1 MMRNIRFIQTGC
13 LVICWLFFHQ
23 QAAPAQGTATFESEG
38 PAKEVPE
45 GSRFEVSFSLKN
57 TFAKR
62 FIPPDFNGFRV
73 TSGPSEMRGSGFVN
87 GKSYSHQT
95 WTYELEA
102 GAPGTYTIGTATVQT
117 DNRTLRT
124 QPLVVRVGK
133 ARKGSTTPPPGAD
146 TRVFIR
152 AELDRETAWVG
163 QQVVY
168 QIVLY
173 TQVGISDYDILD
185 LPAFD
190 GFFTQ
195 ERRRFDTRT
204 RQQKIKGNRYVTRI
218 LHEMA
223 LFPQQA
229 GDFRIGPARVR
240 LGIEQAG
247 SLSALFGSRPEMVQ
261 TQALKLKV
269 KPLPEPAPANFSGV
283 AGQYDWQVAVDKD
296 SLTTD
301 DALTLTVTIEG
312 NGDARRFAN
321 PVFDLPDG
329 LEGFEPK
336 VPQQEEYETGEQF
349 VHARTLEYVILPRQP
364 GDYSFMPELV
374 VFDPDSNN
382 YRRLPADAP
391 VQLHVTAGQ
400 FYGQQSTPI
409 DSIAGIP
416 PPPPSTLDKLWQT
429 TSVLLRD
436 PVAWSALAG
445 LVLLLFWIY
454 FWRRRPRKARPNIPE
469 TPVKPS
475 LKSVR
480 GKMKA
485 LAQHIQDPD
494 PKLFYHELLKIV
506 QEHVAMHLDIE
517 PVLLTK
523 ERMREKLA
531 ERLVPG
537 STVDT
542 LTRIWQTCEQVVF
555 AGQEPAV
562 HMNTTW
568 QLADNVLRELDTALK

>member
-1 MMRNIRFIQTGC
+1 MMRNIRFIHTGC
-13 LVICWLFFHQ
+13 LVLCWLFLHQ
-23 QAAPAQGTATFESEG
+23 PAVLAQGTASFESEG
-38 PAKEVPE
+38 PTKEVPE

-62 FIPPDFNGFRV
+62 FIPPDFSGFRV
-73 TSGPSEMRGSGFVN
+73 TAGPSEMRGSGFVN

-117 DNRTLRT
+117 DNRTLRS
-124 QPLVVRVGK
+124 QPLIIRVGK
-133 ARKGSTTPPPGAD
+133 AREGSTTPPPGSD
-146 TRVFIR
+146 SRVFIR
-152 AELDRETAWVG
+152 AELDRETAWIG
-163 QQVVY
+163 QQVRY

-173 TQVGISDYDILD
+173 TQVGISEYDILD

-204 RQQKIKGNRYVTRI
+204 RQQKIKGNRYVTRV
-218 LHEMA
+218 LHEIA

-247 SLSALFGSRPEMVQ
+247 GLSALFGTRPELVQ
-261 TQALKLKV
+261 TQAVKLKV

-283 AGQYDWQVAVDKD
+283 AGHYDWKVAADKD

-301 DALTLTVTIEG
+301 DALTLTVSIEG

-321 PVFDLPDG
+321 PVFELPDG

-336 VPQQEEYETGEQF
+336 VQQQEEYETGEQF

-364 GDYSFMPELV
+364 GDYTFLPELV
-374 VFDPDSNN
+374 VFDTDSAN
-382 YRRLPADAP
+382 YRRLLASAP

-400 FYGQQSTPI
+400 FYGQQTTPP
-409 DSIAGIP
+409 DSIASIP
-416 PPPPSTLDKLWQT
+416 PPPPSTLDRLWQT
-429 TSVLLRD
+429 TSILLRD
-436 PVAWSALAG
+436 PITWGALTG

-454 FWRRRPRKARPNIPE
+454 FWRKRPRRVKPAKTAAPP
-469 TPVKPS
+469 KPS

-485 LAQHIQDPD
+485 VAQLMQGSD
-494 PKLFYHELLKIV
+494 PKLFYHELLKIM
-506 QEHVAMHLDIE
+506 QEYVALHLGIE

-523 ERMREKLA
+523 DFMQQKLA
-531 ERLVPG
+531 ERQVSG
-537 STVDT
+537 STIAV
-542 LTRIWQTCEQVVF
+542 LTQIWQTCEQVVF

-562 HMNTTW
+562 PMNTTW
-568 QLADNVLRELDTALK
+568 QLADNALHELETVLK

>member
-1 MMRNIRFIQTGC
+1 MMRNTGFIQTGC
-13 LVICWLFFHQ
+13 LVICWLFLHQ
-23 QAAPAQGTATFESEG
+23 QAILAQATATFETEG
-38 PAKEVPE
+38 PTKEVPE
-45 GSRFEVSFSLKN
+45 GSRFEVSFALKN

-117 DNRTLRT
+117 DSRTLRT

-133 ARKGSTTPPPGAD
+133 AREGSTAPPPGAD

-204 RQQKIKGNRYVTRI
+204 RQQKIRGNRYVTRI

-240 LGIEQAG
+240 LGVEQAG
-247 SLSALFGSRPEMVQ
+247 SLSALFGSRPELVQ

-321 PVFDLPDG
+321 PVFELPDG

-336 VPQQEEYETGEQF
+336 VQQQEEYETGEQF

-382 YRRLPADAP
+382 YRRLLAASP
-391 VQLHVTAGQ
+391 VQLHVTAGLL
-400 FYGQQSTPI
+400 YEQQSTAP

-416 PPPPSTLDKLWQT
+416 PPPPSTLDKLWRT

-436 PVAWSALAG
+436 PITWGALTG

-454 FWRRRPRKARPNIPE
+454 FWRRRPRKVQPAKTEVQP
-469 TPVKPS
+469 KPS
-475 LKSVR
+475 LKSMR

-485 LAQHIQDPD
+485 VAQLIPGAD
-494 PKLFYHELLKIV
+494 PKLFYHALLKTV
-506 QEHVAMHLDIE
+506 QEHIAMHLDIE

-523 ERMREKLA
+523 ELVREKLA
-531 ERLVPG
+531 ERQVPG

-542 LTRIWQTCEQVVF
+542 LIQIWQTCEQVVF

-562 HMNTTW
+562 PMPTTW
-568 QLADNVLRELDTALK
+568 QLADNVLHELDAALK